1 MALRVGS
8 WETFFEDAGIPKK
21 EAKQYAKLF
30 NENRISD
37 QLIPDLTKETLQEL
51 GITVLGDILSII
63 RHCRTVMSS
72 PVKVAPPTIKA
83 PSAKLPQI
91 SDDMTLPQFR
101 KFVIDWNVFKQIT
114 GVTGSQTLAQLYSCC
129 EDTVQNSIVNTI
141 PDIFAVSE
149 KQLLKEIE
157 SIVTKRS
164 NPSVHRMTF
173 ASLNQSSDESIQE
186 YLVKLRS
193 SAPDCEFTCPNCK
206 FDLSPVHIKDQFIRG
221 LYTESLQT
229 DILAKA
235 SQLKTLEEII
245 KHAEA

>member
-1 MALRVGS
+1 
-8 WETFFEDAGIPKK
+8 
-21 EAKQYAKLF
+21 
-30 NENRISD
+30 
-37 QLIPDLTKETLQEL
+37 
-51 GITVLGDILSII
+51 
-63 RHCRTVMSS
+63 MSS

-149 KQLLKEIE
+149 KQLLKDIE

-173 ASLNQSSDESIQE
+173 ASLNQISDESIQE

-245 KHAEA
+245 KHAEAYEAATRDQQKLQTSSEVMGMRSSQYKKKMNKQTNKYTNKRPCPGCGSYEHGQRNANDRPNLCPA